1 MKKLILIYI
10 MLLPWIAQAQSTL
23 TGKVKN
29 IDGQPLDAATI
40 TLKQGDKQIALA
52 FADLGNFYMNFPDAG
67 TYRITASLVGYKP
80 LDMEVA
86 LPKETILLVLHPE
99 DQQLEEVQVTFKQPL
114 IQRKIDRV
122 TFNVDQSILAS
133 GGTAW
138 EALSKAPGVQVTS
151 SNEVTANRK
160 NVKVYLDGRP
170 LSLSGDELS
179 AYLQGLPSD
188 LVSQIE
194 VFSNPPAKFEAAGA
208 SVINII
214 TRKAKQEGLNLTLNG
229 AFTQGNYSNY
239 NSNATFN
246 YRNNKLNV
254 YGSDGFIHRQT
265 FQDHN
270 VTIDFGNAIWKD
282 VNRSITTS
290 DNHAYRLG
298 ADYQLSNNQVL
309 GFLINGSNR
318 NSDTR
323 GHTDTRAETTQMR
336 LDSTLISDNS
346 STGTNNQFAYNV
358 NYNLNLDSGKR
369 ILNIDLDY
377 SPYQS
382 SSEAYADNRSFLP
395 DGQQTTNLF
404 HIYTPS
410 TQHIDI
416 YSAKADYSD
425 KLFGKFDVSSGLKY
439 SRTKSQNTFM
449 YFNRE
454 PANLVLVPEN
464 GNRFIYRENI
474 MAAYTSLSGT
484 FGKLS
489 MQVGLRGE
497 YTRTSG
503 LSITLD
509 ELNERNYFKLFP
521 TAFLQYKIDE
531 HNELLL
537 NYAYRIERP
546 EYNRLNP
553 AKRYASPYN
562 IYVGNPALQP
572 SFVQNIE
579 LGYSYNKRY
588 HVRASYTLKRDL
600 FTNIN
605 IQDNE
610 TKIYFGTQANL
621 GLSRSTSLQ
630 LSADFTP
637 AAWWDINVLAE
648 GYWQQEKSPYLS
660 SSYDFNIISY
670 YGTIKQSFTIV
681 KKRALKAEL
690 SGTFTGPGL
699 QGIYRANH
707 NSAIDAGIKMNVLQG
722 MGTLRLVANDVFNT
736 YTNYIS
742 IDYLDQ
748 RSSFFHHNESRSVT
762 LSLSYRLGK
771 NVSASRNR
779 TTASEEERKR
789 TN

>member
-1 MKKLILIYI
+1 MFRKKKLE
-10 MLLPWIAQAQSTL
+10 
-23 TGKVKN
+23 
-29 IDGQPLDAATI
+29 
-40 TLKQGDKQIALA
+40 LK
-52 FADLGNFYMNFPDAG
+52 
-67 TYRITASLVGYKP
+67 S
-80 LDMEVA
+80 
-86 LPKETILLVLHPE
+86 
-99 DQQLEEVQVTFKQPL
+99 
-114 IQRKIDRV
+114 
-122 TFNVDQSILAS
+122 
-133 GGTAW
+133 
-138 EALSKAPGVQVTS
+138 
-151 SNEVTANRK
+151 
-160 NVKVYLDGRP
+160 
-170 LSLSGDELS
+170 
-179 AYLQGLPSD
+179 
-188 LVSQIE
+188 
-194 VFSNPPAKFEAAGA
+194 
-208 SVINII
+208 
-214 TRKAKQEGLNLTLNG
+214 
-229 AFTQGNYSNY
+229 
-239 NSNATFN
+239 
-246 YRNNKLNV
+246 
-254 YGSDGFIHRQT
+254 
-265 FQDHN
+265 
-270 VTIDFGNAIWKD
+270 
-282 VNRSITTS
+282 
-290 DNHAYRLG
+290 
-298 ADYQLSNNQVL
+298 
-309 GFLINGSNR
+309 
-318 NSDTR
+318 
-323 GHTDTRAETTQMR
+323 
-336 LDSTLISDNS
+336 
-346 STGTNNQFAYNV
+346 
-358 NYNLNLDSGKR
+358 
-369 ILNIDLDY
+369 
-377 SPYQS
+377 
-382 SSEAYADNRSFLP
+382 
-395 DGQQTTNLF
+395 
-404 HIYTPS
+404 
-410 TQHIDI
+410 
-416 YSAKADYSD
+416 
-425 KLFGKFDVSSGLKY
+425 
-439 SRTKSQNTFM
+439 
-449 YFNRE
+449 
-454 PANLVLVPEN
+454 
-464 GNRFIYRENI
+464 
-474 MAAYTSLSGT
+474 
-484 FGKLS
+484 
-489 MQVGLRGE
+489 
-497 YTRTSG
+497 
-503 LSITLD
+503 
-509 ELNERNYFKLFP
+509 NYFKLFP

-637 AAWWDINVLAE
+637 AAWLDINVLAE

-771 NVSASRNR
+771 NVNATRNR